1 MKKKL
6 MMAVFSAL
14 MILMM
19 SACGEKEKD
28 TTEMVYLKDF
38 EASGYVTLGD
48 YKNVEIDLE
57 DPVVTDEDIDQSVE
71 YILQTRPV
79 SIPVT
84 GRAAALGDVANID
97 YEGKLDGVA
106 FAGGTAAGYDLELG
120 GGGFIAGFED
130 GVVGMEIGETKDL
143 DLTFPDP
150 YKPNPDMSGAAV
162 VFTVTLN
169 GLSTR
174 EPAQLNDEFV
184 EGLMIEGCSTVEDFR
199 EYVRDSLM
207 ENQMQQYEQKRENVI
222 LEELEK
228 ITTFKDAPEGMVNR
242 MTDTMLANIT
252 SYAQMY
258 GAEVSDYVVAVYG
271 GTAEEYEDTL
281 KKQAGMMAQ
290 RYIMLAAIAEKEGIS
305 VSEAE
310 LDEQLT
316 QEAGDYGYESVDEYT
331 EGMDKEAY
339 REYLLVNKIMEFL
352 GENVAAADKTE

>member
-1 MKKKL
+1 MKKKFG
-6 MMAVFSAL
+6 MAVLSVV

-19 SACGEKEKD
+19 SACGEKD
-28 TTEMVYLKDF
+28 TSELVYLKDF

-48 YKNVEIDLE
+48 YKNVEVSLK
-57 DPVVTDEDIDQSVE
+57 DPVVTDEDVDQSIE

-79 SIPVT
+79 STPVT
-84 GRAAALGDVANID
+84 GRAAELGDVANID
-97 YEGKLDGVA
+97 FEGKLDGVA

-169 GLSTR
+169 SLSTQ

-184 EGLMIEGCSTVEDFR
+184 EGLMIEGCSTVEEFR
-199 EYVRDSLM
+199 EYVRESLM
-207 ENQMQQYEQKRENVI
+207 ESHMQQYEQDRQNAI
-222 LEELEK
+222 LDELEK
-228 ITTFKDAPEGMVNR
+228 TATFKDMPEGMVNR
-242 MTDTMLANIT
+242 MTDTLVANIT
-252 SYAQMY
+252 TYAKLY
-258 GAEVSDYVVAVYG
+258 GVEVGDYVANYYG

-281 KKQAGMMAQ
+281 RGQASMMVQ
-290 RYIMLAAIAEKEGIS
+290 RYVMLAAIAKEEGIS

-310 LDEQLT
+310 LEEQLK
-316 QEAGDYGYESVDEYT
+316 QEAEDYGYENVEEYT
-331 EGMDKEAY
+331 QDMDQEAY
-339 REYLLVNKIMEFL
+339 REYLLVNKVLEFL
-352 GENVAAADKTE
+352 SEVNAKSDKAE